1 MRRGEGWVGADK
13 GEQTSNAA
21 AVNKQL
27 PTKRSRAA
35 AAQRLLLSAANCRP
49 ARSCLGL
56 NYVIRTMLQF
66 RILYRALCLCFLHS
80 RIWQILSG
88 PRLCDQ
94 ACQRRVWIQLQHW
107 HFRLCP
113 LFSLVKVV
121 VVVGGQQM
129 DSSIW
134 CPLIRA
140 RATQQQSSPHANTCQ
155 STSLSLLQL
164 G

>member
-1 MRRGEGWVGADK
+1 MGAQERDMRRGEGWVGADK

-66 RILYRALCLCFLHS
+66 HILYQALYLCFFHS
-80 RIWQILSG
+80 CIWQILSG
-88 PRLCDQ
+88 PRLCDR
-94 ACQRRVWIQLQHW
+94 ACKEGCGYNTGTSGCVHCTALPGGGCGGGGGAW
-107 HFRLCP
+107 
-113 LFSLVKVV
+113 
-121 VVVGGQQM
+121 GQQQM
-129 DSSIW
+129 EPPSG
-134 CPLIRA
+134 PL
-140 RATQQQSSPHANTCQ
+140 
-155 STSLSLLQL
+155 
-164 G
+164 